1 MNKTPDV
8 LNSDNLGVEVD
19 DSSSVVEKDGV
30 MEAFVIITRLV
41 EEDGVVVIFMNRMGI
56 ILRNDGASTSRA
68 VEGGAGAISNHVAFL
83 GSEGR
88 LLLDL

>member
-8 LNSDNLGVEVD
+8 LNSNSLGVEAD

-68 VEGGAGAISNHVAFL
+68 VEGGAGAISNHVVFL